1 MTETVSAIYNLIYVI
16 YLNAEAGDNLRRRRG
31 AQGFTSS
38 REIKNKRIVSKFLE
52 DSFLQI

>member
-31 AQGFTSS
+31 TQGFTSS